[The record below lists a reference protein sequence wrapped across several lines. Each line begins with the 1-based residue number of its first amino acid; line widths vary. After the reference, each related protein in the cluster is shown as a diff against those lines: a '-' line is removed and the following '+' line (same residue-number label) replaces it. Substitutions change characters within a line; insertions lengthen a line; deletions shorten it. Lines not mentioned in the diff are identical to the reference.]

1 MNFHKLIF
9 FFLLLSSNDI
19 FGQNKI
25 ISSAHL
31 GAGEY
36 EFDTTSNFT
45 TCREK
50 RFIYQYYNLKY
61 KYPLNTDSCIT
72 ALNKILNY
80 SNTVNGTLTVRFV
93 VNCEKRAGFFSI
105 YEVDNLYQKTS
116 FPEKYR
122 NSVLS
127 LIKALKNWNRY
138 KIIMKNGKEI
148 SIDYYTYFSF
158 KIINGQVHEI
168 IP

>member
-1 MNFHKLIF
+1 MNFHKLILS
-9 FFLLLSSNDI
+9 FLLLLSNNI

-25 ISSAHL
+25 ISSEHL

-36 EFDTTSNFT
+36 QFDTTSNFT

-61 KYPLNTDSCIT
+61 KYPFNTDSCI
-72 ALNKILNY
+72 AVLNKILNY
-80 SNTVNGTLTVRFV
+80 DNTINGTLTVRFV
-93 VNCEKRAGFFSI
+93 VNCEKKAGLFNI
-105 YEVDNLYQKTS
+105 YEIDNLYQKTS
-116 FPEKYR
+116 FPEKYQ
-122 NSVLS
+122 NGILS
-127 LIKALKNWNRY
+127 LVKELKNWNRY
-138 KIIMKNGKEI
+138 KIIMKDGKEVF
-148 SIDYYTYFSF
+148 IDYYYYFSF